1 MIKKKK
7 TISKPR
13 KKKSSILKSVGIG
26 ALKGTWF
33 LMKTP
38 YYLGKG
44 IYKASK
50 YTNEKVKESSK
61 KKAVKQKREAIMAV
75 HEDFQVVNTKDG
87 DYLEFENK
95 VNKADSKIGVILG
108 ARGTGKTAFGM
119 KFLENSRAKYNKK
132 CYAMGFDSDELPSW
146 ITSVNSIEELG
157 NNAIVLIDEGGILF
171 SSRDSMS
178 NANKL
183 LSDLILI
190 ARHKNLT
197 ILFISQNSSNLD
209 INILRQADFL
219 VLKPSSLLQK
229 NFERK
234 IIQKIYDQAEEHFE
248 EHKEVPGLTHI
259 YSEKFNGFVSNPLPS
274 FWGTNISKS
283 FR

>member
-1 MIKKKK
+1 MPKKK
-7 TISKPR
+7 TSKPR

-38 YYLGKG
+38 YYIGKG
-44 IYKASK
+44 VYKASK
-50 YTNEKVKESSK
+50 YTKNKVEESSK
-61 KKAVKQKREAIMAV
+61 KKAVKQKREAITAV
-75 HEDFQVVNTKDG
+75 HEDFNVIHTKDG
-87 DYLEFENK
+87 DYLEFEKKINK
-95 VNKADSKIGVILG
+95 SDSKIGVILG

-132 CYAMGFDSDELPSW
+132 CYAMGFNADELPSW
-146 ITSVNSIEELG
+146 ITAVNNIDELG

-219 VLKPSSLLQK
+219 ILKPSSLLQR

-234 IIQKIYDQAEEHFE
+234 IIQKIYDSAQEHFDE
-248 EHKEVPGLTHI
+248 FKETPGLTHI
-259 YSEKFNGFVSNPLPS
+259 YAESFNGFVTNPLPS